1 MLKFNYPGAK
11 TIDKEKTGDD
21 EAVSD
26 GINVRQLV
34 LSPKAYMKRI

>member
-1 MLKFNYPGAK
+1 MLKFDYSAAK
-11 TIDKEKTGDD
+11 TIDKVKTGDD

-34 LSPKAYMKRI
+34 LSPKAYI